1 MVCPPSPKVEEKYFS
16 KRSFSWVMEANIFG
30 QIWRKEIVLH
40 EVANDQILAKWGV
53 GA

>member
-1 MVCPPSPKVEEKYFS
+1 
-16 KRSFSWVMEANIFG
+16 MEANIFG

-40 EVANDQILAKWGV
+40 EVANDQILAKWRV